1 MTSFHSTEATQVTN
15 ITLNV
20 KDLNKMTEFYST
32 VLGFTIKAQ
41 HAQQTILNVG
51 ANGHTLTLQEL
62 HDGRQPGYRE
72 QVYSILLFFYLH
84 VETWQISYITQ
95 FN

>member
-32 VLGFTIKAQ
+32 VLGFTIKSTTCA
-41 HAQQTILNVG
+41 TN
-51 ANGHTLTLQEL
+51 
-62 HDGRQPGYRE
+62 
-72 QVYSILLFFYLH
+72 
-84 VETWQISYITQ
+84 YIECRC
-95 FN
+95 

>member
-51 ANGHTLTLQEL
+51 ANGHLTLQKL
-62 HDGRQPGYRE
+62 HDGRQPGYRAGLFH
-72 QVYSILLFFYLH
+72 IAFLLP
-84 VETWQISYITQ
+84 T
-95 FN
+95 

>member
-51 ANGHTLTLQEL
+51 ANGHTLLFKNYMTAVNLAIEK
-62 HDGRQPGYRE
+62 
-72 QVYSILLFFYLH
+72 QVYSILLFFTY
-84 VETWQISYITQ
+84 T
-95 FN
+95 

>member
-62 HDGRQPGYRE
+62 HDGRQPGYRSRFIP
-72 QVYSILLFFYLH
+72 YCFFYLH

>member
-32 VLGFTIKAQ
+32 VLD
-41 HAQQTILNVG
+41 
-51 ANGHTLTLQEL
+51 LQL
-62 HDGRQPGYRE
+62 KHNMRNKLY
-72 QVYSILLFFYLH
+72 
-84 VETWQISYITQ
+84 
-95 FN
+95 